1 MQRGLKMKKLQFFS
15 IMLLLLGIWFCFVPI
30 GAGSK
35 LPELAAIASG
45 ALGTLFGV
53 ISLFTKSK

>member
-1 MQRGLKMKKLQFFS
+1 MKKLQFFS

-35 LPELAAIASG
+35 IPELAAIASG